1 MAAGIKGLAQNLQS
15 MGRNGDSI
23 LAHIMP
29 EEAAMLKRMGGSG
42 TINPKTGLLEFF
54 GFSDFGGGM
63 VSEGAP
69 MGGVNYNDGGAGFG
83 SQDVNTGGGGY
94 SWSGGGGSSG
104 NGRDSS
110 PSVGSSTSGGGGS
123 FSDFG
128 GGMVSSGAPMGGVNY
143 SAQSFGGG
151 GGSSFG
157 VPTIVSNAFNT
168 ISNAAS
174 SVANMLGLSMQG
186 GQSTYQSMYAPF
198 APAVGALMQAIPTP
212 GSQIQGPPQEM
223 VQGPDGG
230 MYIKMPNGSLLDPAS
245 NTVRYPATFYS
256 GTETNFVSADRR
268 PALPIG
274 TESPTMSES
283 EMAQNYRPSQ
293 YDFVPQTTQVASGMF
308 GQPQMALSSFEPTQ
322 SFRQAASSF
331 DTLAPTGIAGLPVP
345 QQQAIAP
352 TPTTTLLADRLPNAP
367 GIPAEPQPTEVAS
380 VPQMSGTY
388 EVSVQPLIDAY
399 KKELGAYRLVTS
411 DEDLYA
417 NAIKS
422 ITTSPEFIASGST
435 LTPSGEPLESGL
447 PSKVI
452 VNAQGADVMFALQ
465 QPRRVITDKSDPYY
479 GTLTAYPSTKDVTT
493 VSNLSVPLPPE
504 RPSEV
509 GGPTAVAQA
518 PAPAPVGTY
527 FSDVS
532 RVPSIQA
539 PRPSVIAATVPT
551 VTQPVSQPVTVAQSF
566 AELPNS
572 LERTFQSLSGIPYD
586 PTSLTRSVSM
596 PTQDVAEVGSVQQ
609 YALAPSVTTQ
619 PVVAQA
625 PVTPAPAPAP
635 ISVPRPPADIPAPA
649 PAPVQVAS
657 LLDEEFDRILSFGG
671 GGGTS
676 YTPPRGSRPSRGDE
690 ELIIPPET
698 TPAPAPSRPTTGM
711 DLTRLVYI
719 PSPAVATTSPAYS

>member
-1 MAAGIKGLAQNLQS
+1 MAAGIKGLAQNIQS

-29 EEAAMLKRMGGSG
+29 QEAAMLKRMGGSG
-42 TINPKTGLLEFF
+42 TVNPKTGLLEFF

-63 VSEGAP
+63 VSEGGS
-69 MGGVNYNDGGAGFG
+69 MGGVDYNDGGAGFG
-83 SQDVNTGGGGY
+83 GQDVNTGGGGY
-94 SWSGGGGSSG
+94 SWSGGDG

-110 PSVGSSTSGGGGS
+110 PSAGGGGS
-123 FSDFG
+123 SGGGSFNDFG
-128 GGMVSSGAPMGGVNY
+128 GGMVSSGAPMGGANY
-143 SAQSFGGG
+143 SAQPSGGG
-151 GGSSFG
+151 GFG
-157 VPTIVSNAFNT
+157 VPTIISNAFNSV
-168 ISNAAS
+168 SNAAS
-174 SVANMLGLSMQG
+174 SAANMLGLSMQG
-186 GQSTYQSMYAPF
+186 AQSTYQSMYAPF

-212 GSQIQGPPQEM
+212 GSQLQGPPQEM

-230 MYIKMPNGSLLDPAS
+230 MYVKMPDGSLLDPAS
-245 NTVRYPATFYS
+245 NSVRYPATFYS
-256 GTETNFVSADRR
+256 GTETNLVSADRR

-274 TESPTMSES
+274 TESPTMFES
-283 EMAQNYRPSQ
+283 EMAQNYRPAQ

-345 QQQAIAP
+345 SQQAIAP

-399 KKELGAYRLVTS
+399 KKELGAYRFVTS

-479 GTLTAYPSTKDVTT
+479 GTLTAYPSTRDVTT
-493 VSNLSVPLPPE
+493 VSNLNVPLPPE

-518 PAPAPVGTY
+518 PAPVGTY

-532 RVPSIQA
+532 LSSSVPA
-539 PRPSVIAATVPT
+539 PRPSVIAAPSPT
-551 VTQPVSQPVTVAQSF
+551 VTQPVTFAQSF

-572 LERTFQSLSGIPYD
+572 LERTFQSLAGIPYD
-586 PTSLTRSVSM
+586 STSLTRSVAM
-596 PTQDVAEVGSVQQ
+596 PPQDVTEVGSPQQ
-609 YALAPSVTTQ
+609 YSLVPSITTR
-619 PVVAQA
+619 PVVAEASVTPPQA
-625 PVTPAPAPAP
+625 PV
-635 ISVPRPPADIPAPA
+635 SVLRPPVDIPPPA
-649 PAPVQVAS
+649 STPAPVQVAS

-671 GGGTS
+671 SDGRNYNSTTGGR
-676 YTPPRGSRPSRGDE
+676 PPRDSDGS
-690 ELIIPPET
+690 IIPPDT
-698 TPAPAPSRPTTGM
+698 APTPTPTPSRPTTGM
-711 DLTRLVYI
+711 DLTRQVYTPFASTI
-719 PSPAVATTSPAYS
+719 TTSPAYS

>member
-1 MAAGIKGLAQNLQS
+1 MAAGIKGLAQNIQS

-42 TINPKTGLLEFF
+42 TVNPKTGLLEFF

-63 VSEGAP
+63 VSEGGS
-69 MGGVNYNDGGAGFG
+69 MGGVDYNDGGANFG
-83 SQDVNTGGGGY
+83 GQDVNTGGGGY
-94 SWSGGGGSSG
+94 AWSGGSG

-110 PSVGSSTSGGGGS
+110 PSREGGSSGRGS

-128 GGMVSSGAPMGGVNY
+128 GGMVSSGAPMGGANY
-143 SAQSFGGG
+143 SAQPSGGG
-151 GGSSFG
+151 GFG
-157 VPTIVSNAFNT
+157 VPTIVSNAFNSV
-168 ISNAAS
+168 SNAAS

-186 GQSTYQSMYAPF
+186 AQSTYQSMYAPF

-212 GSQIQGPPQEM
+212 GSPVQGPPQEM

-230 MYIKMPNGSLLDPAS
+230 TYVKMPDGSLLDPRS

-256 GTETNFVSADRR
+256 GTETNLVSADRR

-274 TESPTMSES
+274 TESPTMFES
-283 EMAQNYRPSQ
+283 EMAQNYRPAQ
-293 YDFVPQTTQVASGMF
+293 YNFVPQETQFASGMF
-308 GQPQMALSSFEPTQ
+308 GQPQTAPSSFEPTQ
-322 SFRQAASSF
+322 GFRQAASSF
-331 DTLAPTGIAGLPVP
+331 DTLAPTGIAGLAAPAQP
-345 QQQAIAP
+345 AIAP

-367 GIPAEPQPTEVAS
+367 GIPDEQQPTEVAS

-399 KKELGAYRLVTS
+399 KKELGAYSLLTS

-447 PSKVI
+447 PSKVT
-452 VNAQGADVMFALQ
+452 VNALGADVMFALQ
-465 QPRRVITDKSDPYY
+465 QPRQVITDKNDPYF
-479 GTLTAYPSTKDVTT
+479 GTLTAYPSTRDVTT
-493 VSNLSVPLPPE
+493 VSNLNVPLPPE

-509 GGPTAVAQA
+509 GGPTSVAQA

-532 RVPSIQA
+532 LSSAVPA
-539 PRPSVIAATVPT
+539 PRPSVIAAPSPA
-551 VTQPVSQPVTVAQSF
+551 VTQPVTFAQSF

-572 LERTFQSLSGIPYD
+572 LERTFQSLAGIPYD
-586 PTSLTRSVSM
+586 STSLTRSVAM
-596 PTQDVAEVGSVQQ
+596 PPQDVTEVGSPQQ
-609 YALAPSVTTQ
+609 YSFVPTITTQ

-625 PVTPAPAPAP
+625 PATPAPAP
-635 ISVPRPPADIPAPA
+635 VPRPPVDIPPPVST

-671 GGGTS
+671 GGGGGDGRS
-676 YTPPRGSRPSRGDE
+676 YDSTTGRRPPRDSE
-690 ELIIPPET
+690 ELIIPPDT
-698 TPAPAPSRPTTGM
+698 TPTPTPTPSRPTTGM
-711 DLTRLVYI
+711 DLTRQVYT
-719 PSPAVATTSPAYS
+719 PSASTITTSPAYS